1 MSIVHVR
8 QIILENGKRSF
19 EVGNGVSPYT
29 PYTTHYQLDDKEWT
43 LPLTTNAI
51 KGLLIHSK
59 VKGLIPPHASLPD
72 PPIKRKL

>member
-8 QIILENGKRSF
+8 QVILEGGKRSF
-19 EVGNGVSPYT
+19 EVGKGVSPYT
-29 PYTTHYQLDDKEWT
+29 PCTTHYNIDDTHWT

-51 KGLLIHSK
+51 KGILIHCK
-59 VKGLIPPHASLPD
+59 VKGIIPPHASLPD